1 MGIKEALAQYCD
13 AQQEIK
19 DIKSRIET
27 LERQIAVMEK
37 QGYTQQDSVT
47 GGEGGNRH
55 YKIEGYP
62 YPEYSRKTTLLI
74 CRRQQL
80 NGRELKLLELTNE
93 VEEYIGQIE
102 DSRMRRM
109 ITYRYLDNL
118 TWVQV
123 AYRMGKH
130 HTEESCRKAV
140 ERFLQEN

>member
-13 AQQEIK
+13 TQQEIK

-102 DSRMRRM
+102 DSRIRRM
-109 ITYRYLDNL
+109 ITYRFLDEM
-118 TWVQV
+118 TWQQV
-123 AYRMGKH
+123 AFAMRRKY
-130 HTEESCRKAV
+130 TENGCKKMI
-140 ERFLQEN
+140 ERFFKEI

>member
-1 MGIKEALAQYCD
+1 MGGNMGIKEVLAQYCD
-13 AQQEIK
+13 TQQEIK

-74 CRRQQL
+74 CRRQQVAFGKESK
-80 NGRELKLLELTNE
+80 GRWWLHRIHRIMN
-93 VEEYIGQIE
+93 
-102 DSRMRRM
+102 
-109 ITYRYLDNL
+109 
-118 TWVQV
+118 
-123 AYRMGKH
+123 
-130 HTEESCRKAV
+130 
-140 ERFLQEN
+140 